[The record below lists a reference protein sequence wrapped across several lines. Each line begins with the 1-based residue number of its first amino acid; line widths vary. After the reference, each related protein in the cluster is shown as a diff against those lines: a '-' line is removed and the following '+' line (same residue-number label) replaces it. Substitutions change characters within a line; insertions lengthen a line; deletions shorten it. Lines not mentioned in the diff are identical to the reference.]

1 MPLIILSGG
10 PCSGKSTRAQQLH
23 DYFQTKSMPVHIIT
37 DNRLDANAVYAGD
50 VCLVFIIACPWS
62 DVFDR

>member
-37 DNRLDANAVYAGD
+37 DNRLDANAVYAGG
-50 VCLVFIIACPWS
+50 VRFVFIVDCPWS
-62 DVFDR
+62 AVLIR